1 MEKEAKDMESR
12 LQMLQDR
19 MKQQQIDE
27 SSNKSGSKW
36 KSSSKEK
43 GSISS
48 YGKEVQEK
56 HKKRSEAE
64 GGGDPVLR
72 ATATGRRMQR
82 DSSVKTFRSQG
93 RLTKCRHH

>member
-27 SSNKSGSKW
+27 SANKTGSTKW

-43 GSISS
+43 GSVSS
-48 YGKEVQEK
+48 YGKELQEK
-56 HKKRSEAE
+56 HKKRSEAD

-82 DSSVKTFRSQG
+82 DTSVKTFRSQG
-93 RLTKCRHH
+93 SY